1 VGTSDEAPSDS
12 GVNISLDICPA
23 FRYRTL
29 ARRSEPV
36 RETGRHAFSGRAFT
50 PDEIALMREVVE
62 TCAGLTRCELA
73 HTLSELLGWTR
84 PGGALKARECREF
97 LERLEGA
104 GVLTLPAKHQT
115 KPLGTKTTVPHTERG
130 DPGPVVTGRADAFA
144 PVRVEPVARPDER
157 LLFRELVGRHHA
169 LGYAVPYGAH
179 IQYLVSVSRP
189 APTVVGGLQFSSA
202 AWRLRA
208 RDGWI
213 GWDDRTRARHLTRI
227 VANSRLLVLP
237 WVHVANLVSTTLR
250 VALRRLPQD
259 WQARYGVEP
268 LLVETFVDPARYTGG
283 CYRASNWVA
292 LGDTAGRGRDDRTHQ
307 RHGAHPKRVWVY
319 PLRRDARA
327 QLRGE
332 A

>member
-1 VGTSDEAPSDS
+1 MS
-12 GVNISLDICPA
+12 
-23 FRYRTL
+23 
-29 ARRSEPV
+29 
-36 RETGRHAFSGRAFT
+36 ETGRHAFSGRAFT
-50 PDEIALMREVVE
+50 SDEIALMREVVE
-62 TCAGLTRCELA
+62 TCGGLTRCELA

-84 PGGALKARECREF
+84 PGGKLKARECREF
-97 LERLEGA
+97 LERLDGA
-104 GVLTLPAKHQT
+104 GVLTLPARHQT

-130 DPGPVVTGRADAFA
+130 DPGPVLTGRVDAFG

-157 LLFRELVGRHHA
+157 LLFRELVGRHHD

-213 GWDDRTRARHLTRI
+213 GWDDRTRARHLTRV

-237 WVHVANLVSTTLR
+237 WVRVANLVSTTLR

-283 CYRASNWVA
+283 CYRAANWVA

>member
-1 VGTSDEAPSDS
+1 V
-12 GVNISLDICPA
+12 
-23 FRYRTL
+23 
-29 ARRSEPV
+29 SETV
-36 RETGRHAFSGRAFT
+36 RQAFSGRAFT

-62 TCAGLTRCELA
+62 TCAGLTRWELA

-97 LERLEGA
+97 LERLDAA
-104 GVLTLPAKHQT
+104 GLLTLPAKHQT
-115 KPLGTKTTVPHTERG
+115 KPVGTKTTVPHTERG
-130 DPGPVVTGRADAFA
+130 DPGPVLTGRVDAFA
-144 PVRVEPVARPDER
+144 PVRVEPVACPDER
-157 LLFRELVGRHHA
+157 LLFRELVGRHHD

-179 IQYLVSVSRP
+179 LQYLVSVSRP

-213 GWDDRTRARHLTRI
+213 GWDDATRARHLMRI

-237 WVHVANLVSTTLR
+237 WVRVANLVSTTLR

-292 LGDTAGRGRDDRTHQ
+292 LGDTTGRGRDDRTHQ

>member
-1 VGTSDEAPSDS
+1 MS
-12 GVNISLDICPA
+12 
-23 FRYRTL
+23 
-29 ARRSEPV
+29 
-36 RETGRHAFSGRAFT
+36 ETGRHAFSGRAFR

-97 LERLEGA
+97 LERLDGA
-104 GVLTLPAKHQT
+104 GLLTLPAKHQT

-130 DPGPVVTGRADAFA
+130 DPGPVLTGRVDAFA
-144 PVRVEPVARPDER
+144 PVRVEPVARPDAR
-157 LLFRELVGRHHA
+157 LLFRELVGRHHD

-237 WVHVANLVSTTLR
+237 WVRVANLVSTTLR

-268 LLVETFVDPARYTGG
+268 LLVETFVDPVRYTGG

-327 QLRGE
+327 QLRG
-332 A
+332 AA

>member
-1 VGTSDEAPSDS
+1 M
-12 GVNISLDICPA
+12 
-23 FRYRTL
+23 
-29 ARRSEPV
+29 SE
-36 RETGRHAFSGRAFT
+36 RGRHAFSGRVFT
-50 PDEIALMREVVE
+50 TDEIALMREVVE
-62 TCAGLTRCELA
+62 TCAGLSRRELA

-84 PGGALKARECREF
+84 PGGALKAHECREF
-97 LERLEGA
+97 LERLDAA
-104 GVLTLPAKHQT
+104 GLLTLPAKQQT
-115 KPLGTKTTVPHTERG
+115 KPVGAKTTVPHTERG
-130 DPGPVVTGRADAFA
+130 DPGPVLSGRVDAFA

-157 LLFRELVGRHHA
+157 LLFRELVGRHHD

-179 IQYLVSVSRP
+179 IQYLVSVSQP

-208 RDGWI
+208 RDAWI
-213 GWDDRTRARHLTRI
+213 GWDDGTRARHLTRI

-237 WVHVANLVSTTLR
+237 WVRVANLVSTTLR
-250 VALRRLPQD
+250 VALRRLPRD

-327 QLRGE
+327 RLRGE

>member
-1 VGTSDEAPSDS
+1 MTFP
-12 GVNISLDICPA
+12 LDICST
-23 FRYRTL
+23 FRYRIV
-29 ARRSEPV
+29 ARRSGMLSDA
-36 RETGRHAFSGRAFT
+36 RGHRFSGRTFT
-50 PDEIALMREVVE
+50 PNEIALIREVVGIC
-62 TCAGLTRCELA
+62 TGLTRRELA

-97 LERLEGA
+97 LERLDGA

-130 DPGPVVTGRADAFA
+130 DPGPVVTGRVDAFA

-157 LLFRELVGRHHA
+157 LLFRELVGRHHD

-189 APTVVGGLQFSSA
+189 VPTVVGALQFSSA

-208 RDGWI
+208 RDAWI
-213 GWDDRTRARHLTRI
+213 GWDDRTRARHLTRV
-227 VANSRLLVLP
+227 VANSRLLILP
-237 WVHVANLVSTTLR
+237 WVRVANLVSTTLR

-259 WQARYGVEP
+259 WQARYGVAP

-283 CYRASNWVA
+283 CYRAANWVA
-292 LGDTAGRGRDDRTHQ
+292 LGETAGRGRDDRAHQ
-307 RHGAHPKRVWVY
+307 RHGAHPKCVWVY
-319 PLRRDARA
+319 PLRRDAVAR
-327 QLRGE
+327 LRGE